1 MFREIKYN
9 EDLDIVLDQIRKG
22 AFLTVKSGD
31 KLNTMTIGWA
41 TFGIIWNKPILMV
54 LVRKSRHTHEIIE
67 NASDFTVSVPVNK
80 DLKKALSFCGS
91 YSGRDIDK
99 IKEAKLTTKKA
110 VSVDTPIIK
119 ECNYHYEC
127 KILFKLHMNEE
138 NLHEDIVKSSY
149 PIGDYHTL
157 YFGQILKSY
166 KTD

>member
-99 IKEAKLTTKKA
+99 IKEAKLTTKKQ
-110 VSVDTPIIK
+110 
-119 ECNYHYEC
+119 Y
-127 KILFKLHMNEE
+127 L
-138 NLHEDIVKSSY
+138 
-149 PIGDYHTL
+149 
-157 YFGQILKSY
+157 
-166 KTD
+166 